1 MIFDFLD
8 KWVKKKENQSLL
20 VNFLRSRKILKMM
33 FAGMMMSFL
42 DVKGFYSDL
51 KNELNNAKK
60 EVIICS
66 PFAWTERLETI
77 IDDLRNC
84 VNRGVKVTVFI
95 KDPSDKSL
103 KYPEDHQECCEI
115 LRSNDIRVTF
125 IKKFHAKFVSI
136 DREVFYIGGINVLS
150 HGESADAML
159 KIRDPDLAD
168 VLTEKALKALMQI

>member
-1 MIFDFLD
+1 MVRFLDSEMIFDFLD

-66 PFAWTERLETI
+66 PFAWTERLETTAQAGRCNRC
-77 IDDLRNC
+77 DRNF
-84 VNRGVKVTVFI
+84 VVERRYSRNGAR
-95 KDPSDKSL
+95 
-103 KYPEDHQECCEI
+103 I
-115 LRSNDIRVTF
+115 L
-125 IKKFHAKFVSI
+125 
-136 DREVFYIGGINVLS
+136 G
-150 HGESADAML
+150 
-159 KIRDPDLAD
+159 
-168 VLTEKALKALMQI
+168 